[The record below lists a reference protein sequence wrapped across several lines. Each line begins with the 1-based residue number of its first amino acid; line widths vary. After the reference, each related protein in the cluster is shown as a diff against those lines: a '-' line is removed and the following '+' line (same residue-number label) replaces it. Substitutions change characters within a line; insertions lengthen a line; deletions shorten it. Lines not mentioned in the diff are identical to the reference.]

1 MKVRHPCAMSQMV
14 QFPAPR
20 GRDIRGIAQRP
31 GRLIIARPPA
41 RVNGRP
47 PVNPF
52 PLARPRVA
60 PASRPYRRHGRGGQV
75 GPPGAT
81 TGSQVGLVTILRQP
95 LTGVPVRTTCRSHV
109 IVPLHA
115 TRQWPTLVFGHRP
128 QPTCRL
134 HPPDELAASRRIRG
148 ARAAAAVRRP
158 TRRGAETARHRAR
171 AASPGSLR
179 GGGPPRRDDHFRL
192 SSNGC
197 GWVEARSAGRR
208 GVLAVHLT
216 GGGRGAPWPGVGRS
230 GVAAGRPAC
239 QRATR
244 VLRCATALR
253 VTHRPSLRSSSRYGP
268 CGPAWTGASRPS
280 TTTRK
285 SATTG
290 GLGIDAG

>member
-1 MKVRHPCAMSQMV
+1 MKGLAGALPCWASSRRRDSELKSAGSGSRVPTRFV
-14 QFPAPR
+14 QNYTGR
-20 GRDIRGIAQRP
+20 GSAGHRSTPNSRP
-31 GRLIIARPPA
+31 D
-41 RVNGRP
+41 
-47 PVNPF
+47 
-52 PLARPRVA
+52 RPR
-60 PASRPYRRHGRGGQV
+60 
-75 GPPGAT
+75 
-81 TGSQVGLVTILRQP
+81 
-95 LTGVPVRTTCRSHV
+95 RS
-109 IVPLHA
+109 PEG
-115 TRQWPTLVFGHRP
+115 TLV
-128 QPTCRL
+128 
-134 HPPDELAASRRIRG
+134 
-148 ARAAAAVRRP
+148 
-158 TRRGAETARHRAR
+158 
-171 AASPGSLR
+171 R
-179 GGGPPRRDDHFRL
+179 GGGLTGCPQSGTVTAAGFLGL

-208 GVLAVHLT
+208 GVLAARVASELTAHGVHLT

-230 GVAAGRPAC
+230 GVAAGRTAC